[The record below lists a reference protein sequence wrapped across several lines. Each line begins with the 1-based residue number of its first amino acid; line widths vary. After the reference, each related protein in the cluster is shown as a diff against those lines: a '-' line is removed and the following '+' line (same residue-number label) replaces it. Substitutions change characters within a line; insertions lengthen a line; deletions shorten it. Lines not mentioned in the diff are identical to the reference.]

1 MSSRML
7 QRAISCL
14 LLAVFPL
21 ATFAADSSVAV
32 VYPNGSVN
40 LNGAPLERSQA
51 VVDGDNLRTAGSG
64 ATIALNGATLQMGT
78 DSEVVFH
85 SAATRVMKGSLA
97 ITTSRGLG
105 AEVVNLRVEPAT
117 SGARYIISQEGSKL
131 VIAALEGAVRVS
143 DGKQTVVVDQDKA
156 LVSKLEPMESGA
168 AEAQSGQDSGN
179 NQAGQNN
186 GQNQDNDR
194 KKKKGGAG
202 AIPAA
207 GVGVT
212 LSKSTLM
219 AIAAAAAVGGAIAV
233 YLLTNRAPV
242 SGKH

>member
-14 LLAVFPL
+14 LVAVFPL
-21 ATFAADSSVAV
+21 ATFAADTGVAV
-32 VYPNGSVN
+32 VYPNRSVN
-40 LNGAPLERSQA
+40 LNGNTLDRSQA
-51 VVDGDNLRTAGSG
+51 VVEGDNLRTAGSG

-78 DSEVVFH
+78 QSEVVFH
-85 SAATRVMKGSLA
+85 TAGARVMTGSLA
-97 ITTSRGLG
+97 ITTTRGLG

-117 SGARYIISQEGSKL
+117 SGARYMISEEGSKL
-131 VIAALEGAVRVS
+131 IIAAMEGAVRVS

-156 LVSKLEPMESGA
+156 LVSKLEPLAIATDQAQSTPGNS
-168 AEAQSGQDSGN
+168 QSGQS
-179 NQAGQNN
+179 
-186 GQNQDNDR
+186 QDNDR
-194 KKKKGGAG
+194 KKRGAGG

-219 AIAAAAAVGGAIAV
+219 AIAAAAAVGGAVAV
-233 YLLTNRAPV
+233 YLLTNRAPA
-242 SGKH
+242 SGTH